1 VPPGRIVYSGGV
13 MPRALAQGHLE
24 EHGETVMSGYSAP
37 NEYNFNADR
46 HAGRNWGALV
56 LRGIGI
62 VFWGRVSCVL
72 TFVELV
78 AEVIAPLLL
87 MLGGLWWAA
96 SQIIGK
102 LPVPAEVQPVL
113 QSFPTQLVAAGH
125 VLTPTGLIVQGLW
138 LLAIVAACRTLTG
151 IIFKET

>member
-1 VPPGRIVYSGGV
+1 
-13 MPRALAQGHLE
+13 
-24 EHGETVMSGYSAP
+24 MSGYSAP
-37 NEYNFNADR
+37 NEYNFNAGR
-46 HAGRNWGALV
+46 HTGRNWGSLV

-62 VFWGRVSCVL
+62 IFWGLVSFAL

-78 AEVIAPLLL
+78 AEVVAPLLL

-113 QSFPTQLVAAGH
+113 QAFPTQLVAAGH

-138 LLAIVAACRTLTG
+138 LLAIVAACRTLNG

>member
-1 VPPGRIVYSGGV
+1 
-13 MPRALAQGHLE
+13 
-24 EHGETVMSGYSAP
+24 MSGYSAH
-37 NEYNFNADR
+37 NEYDFDADR
-46 HAGRNWGALV
+46 RTGRNWGAMA
-56 LRGIGI
+56 LRGVSI
-62 VFWGRVSCVL
+62 VFWGFVSFAL

-78 AEVIAPLLL
+78 AEVVAPLLL

-113 QSFPTQLVAAGH
+113 EAFPTQLVAAGH

-138 LLAIVAACRTLTG
+138 LLAIVAACRTLNG